1 VYSPEEALIALKSNR
16 LARQSLKQLGTIA
29 GMAEYKGGIKHDP
42 NKPTIV
48 IVSHEA
54 SKTGAPI
61 LALNLCMQFSA
72 THNVIVV
79 LLRGGSLFSRFLETG
94 TALLMARFTFVNYKV
109 VRGALKRASL
119 GQPIEFALAN
129 CIVSAPF
136 IEPMRSHLGIPCI
149 CLVHEYASYVKP
161 LSIFTEVSLW
171 ASRLVWPTRLTLNDM
186 LRRCPHLGEVPME
199 VMPQGPCA
207 LPGANQDGGSA
218 NIPQPSTETAAER
231 YLRNLEKDT
240 LLVLGAGTIEMRKG
254 VDLFVE
260 IASRI
265 AKKAHD
271 MKIKF
276 AWIGS
281 GYLPDYDFNLS
292 VWLNDQIHR
301 SGLSSQLTMLDES
314 PAYRELI
321 KRCDIFIMSSRLDA
335 LPNVAIDAMLAGK
348 PVLCFENACGIAEQ
362 LEPYADLYGSCVAPY
377 LDCVDL
383 AQKALDLLQDPKRRH
398 EIAALSLG
406 AARTNFQ
413 MERYINRLGQ
423 LGRICHEESRREDS
437 DIAYIL
443 DHNLISRKFYT
454 ANASLSD
461 RAIAQRYVLSWRKN
475 IYGRKP
481 FPGFHPGIYSENIL
495 PNASGQS
502 SCDPLVDWHQRG
514 QPSGPWQAQV
524 IEPGPISAEMNNLS
538 IALHVH
544 VFLPEYLPPILGRL
558 RLNSIEPDLYISFS
572 DPSFKPKILEI
583 CEQFELKTNLY
594 QVPNRGG
601 DLGSLISELALDLDS
616 RYSVYGHM
624 HTIVNKGEHV
634 TALREFLLINLLG
647 DTKLPMAD
655 RILSQFAQQPGLG
668 MVFADDPNCLDWTEN
683 RDQAEA
689 LARRLGLLP
698 LPGAINFPIGSMFW
712 ARKNSLKSLYDIGL
726 KWNEYPEEPLPY
738 DGTIVHAIERL
749 LPQVCMAN
757 GFSYA
762 VTNVPGVTR

>member
-1 VYSPEEALIALKSNR
+1 LYSPEEALIALKSNR

-29 GMAEYKGGIKHDP
+29 GMAEYKGGMKHDP
-42 NKPTIV
+42 NKSTVV

-94 TALLMARFTFVNYKV
+94 TALLMARFTFVNHKV

-119 GQPIEFALAN
+119 GQPIKFALAN

-171 ASRLVWPTRLTLNDM
+171 ASRLVWPTRLTMNDM
-186 LRRCPHLGEVPME
+186 LRRCPHLEEVPME

-207 LPGANQDGGSA
+207 LPGTNQDGGPA
-218 NIPQPSTETAAER
+218 NIAQPSTETAAER
-231 YLRNLEKDT
+231 YLRNLDKDT

-254 VDLFVE
+254 VDLFIE

-265 AKKAHD
+265 SKKVID
-271 MKIKF
+271 MKVKY

-281 GYLPDYDFNLS
+281 GYLPDYDFHLS

-301 SGLSSQLTMLDES
+301 SGLGDQLTMLDES

-321 KRCDIFIMSSRLDA
+321 KRCDIFVMSSRLDA

-377 LDCVDL
+377 LDTADL
-383 AQKALDLLQDPKRRH
+383 AQKALALLQDPKRRH
-398 EIAALSLG
+398 EIAALSLD
-406 AARTNFQ
+406 AARNNFQ
-413 MERYINRLGQ
+413 MDRYINRLHQ
-423 LGRICHEESRREDS
+423 LGQICHDESRREDS
-437 DIAYIL
+437 DISYIL

-454 ANASLSD
+454 TNANLSD
-461 RAIAQRYVLSWRKN
+461 RTIAQRYVLSWRKN

-481 FPGFHPGIYSENIL
+481 FPGFHPGIYSENSL
-495 PNASGQS
+495 PTASGGS
-502 SCDPLVDWHQRG
+502 SRDPLVDWHQQG

-524 IEPGPISAEMNNLS
+524 IEPGPISADISNLS
-538 IALHVH
+538 VALHVH
-544 VFLPEYLPPILGRL
+544 VFSPKNLTTILDRL
-558 RLNSIEPDLYISFS
+558 RFNAIAPDLYISFS
-572 DPSFKPKILEI
+572 DPNFKPEILRI
-583 CEQFELKTNLY
+583 YEQFELKPNLH

-601 DLGSLISELALDLDS
+601 DLGSLLSELALELDS
-616 RYSVYGHM
+616 RYSVHGHM
-624 HTIVNKGEHV
+624 HTILNDGEHV

-647 DTKLPMAD
+647 DTKFPMAD
-655 RILSQFAQQPGLG
+655 HILSQFVKQPRLG

-689 LARRLGLLP
+689 LSRRLGLPP
-698 LPGAINFPIGSMFW
+698 LPSAINFSIGSMFW
-712 ARKNSLKSLYDIGL
+712 ARKGSLKSLYDLGL
-726 KWNEYPEEPLPY
+726 TWDEYPEEPLPY

-762 VTNVPGVTR
+762 VTNVPGITR